1 MDYNEAIDKLDKIS
15 IELESYTDY
24 PQSATNNAK
33 RMLGWIEKY
42 GRDVVQGGT
51 NIGLARARQLSD
63 RRPISLD
70 VLKRTKNFLTRS
82 KSYSKIADEY
92 KDEPWLDKGFVAYN
106 LWGGEAM
113 RLWSIKTLD
122 KLEDESN

>member
-1 MDYNEAIDKLDKIS
+1 
-15 IELESYTDY
+15 
-24 PQSATNNAK
+24 
-33 RMLGWIEKY
+33 MLGWIEKY